1 MKKGKRWIS
10 GLAVGGAAFLIPV
23 QAFAAEEEQTLGQK
37 MAFAAQNTVI
47 GISIVFGMLLLMCL
61 VIYCF
66 RFLPK
71 LVGRFTGQKKSGEEQ
86 EEKREATD
94 AATPPPVTE
103 QAAAAGDDEELI
115 AVITAAI
122 AAARAEETP
131 APVGSFVVRTVKR
144 RA

>member
-1 MKKGKRWIS
+1 MKKVKRWVC
-10 GLAVGGAAFLIPV
+10 GLLLGGAAFLVPV
-23 QAFAAEEEQTLGQK
+23 QVFAAEENQTLGQK

-47 GISIVFGMLLLMCL
+47 GISIVFGMLLLMIL

-71 LVGRFTGQKKSGEEQ
+71 LVGRFTGQNGSGQEQ
-86 EEKREATD
+86 EKTGEVTGK
-94 AATPPPVTE
+94 AAGTPVTE
-103 QAAAAGDDEELI
+103 QATAEDDAELV

-122 AAARAEETP
+122 AAARAEETS
-131 APVGSFVVRTVKR
+131 APVGSFVVRTIKR